1 MQEHMEDEILKDDDG
16 NNHLTHWVEQT
27 DLKSTHAQ
35 QGAFSF
41 GKDFLLRGMGGKCTL
56 AQPLQG
62 QGVLIFL
69 FIISSDGQ
77 VEREI

>member
-1 MQEHMEDEILKDDDG
+1 MQEYMEDEIFKDDDG
-16 NNHLTHWVEQT
+16 NHLTHWVEQT
-27 DLKSTHAQ
+27 DLKSTHEQ
-35 QGAFSF
+35 QGASSF
-41 GKDFLLRGMGGKCTL
+41 GKDFLLWGMGGKCTL

-77 VEREI
+77 AAREI